1 MSDLVSIIVPIYG
14 VEEYLSKCID
24 SIINQTYK
32 NLEIILVDD
41 GSPDKC
47 PDICDAFEK
56 KDERIKVIHKK
67 NGGLSDARNAGIDTA
82 HGDYIVF
89 VDSDDWIE
97 NTMVEHLL
105 FACKKYNVEMA
116 TCARYITDG
125 HSTRAVAFNGP
136 ARAYS
141 AEEALNEILLGK
153 SMDVAAWDK
162 IYVRNL
168 FEEIRFPVGE
178 NNEDIAVFYKL
189 VDLAGRVAHTGTT
202 EYFYRSRPGS
212 ITKLKY
218 STDARKIIEKNLN
231 SIEKFLDKEYPSCMP
246 SFYRYKTMNIYALL
260 NKYIKCEGTK
270 KTQEFEHLMNEF
282 RKNKSYFF
290 NDDQTPSKEKKIA
303 IMILLHLYNPYLLVK
318 EKITGHKWR
327 REKLRK

>member
-1 MSDLVSIIVPIYG
+1 
-14 VEEYLSKCID
+14 
-24 SIINQTYK
+24 
-32 NLEIILVDD
+32 
-41 GSPDKC
+41 
-47 PDICDAFEK
+47 
-56 KDERIKVIHKK
+56 
-67 NGGLSDARNAGIDTA
+67 
-82 HGDYIVF
+82 
-89 VDSDDWIE
+89 
-97 NTMVEHLL
+97 
-105 FACKKYNVEMA
+105 MA

-246 SFYRYKTMNIYALL
+246 SFYHYKTMNIYALL

-318 EKITGHKWR
+318 EKITGHK
-327 REKLRK
+327 

>member
-1 MSDLVSIIVPIYG
+1 MEKVNPLISIIIPVYK
-14 VEEYLSKCID
+14 VELYLKQCVE
-24 SIINQTYK
+24 SILIQTYS
-32 NLEIILVDD
+32 NIEVILVDD
-41 GSPDKC
+41 GSPDSC
-47 PDICDAFEK
+47 PQICDEYAR
-56 KDERIKVIHKK
+56 KDYRIKVIHKS
-67 NGGLSDARNAGIDTA
+67 NGGLSDARNVGLNIAVGQ
-82 HGDYIVF
+82 YVVF

-231 SIEKFLDKEYPSCMP
+231 SIENFLEKEYPSCMP
-246 SFYRYKTMNIYALL
+246 SFYRYKTINIYALL

-318 EKITGHKWR
+318 EKITGHK
-327 REKLRK
+327 

>member
-1 MSDLVSIIVPIYG
+1 MNDLVSVIVPIYG
-14 VEEYLSKCID
+14 VEEYLEKCVC

-47 PDICDAFEK
+47 PEICDAFK
-56 KDERIKVIHKK
+56 NQDDRIKVIHKK
-67 NGGLSDARNAGIDTA
+67 NGGLSDARNAGLDIA
-82 HGDYIVF
+82 HGDYFVF

-105 FACKKYNVEMA
+105 STCKKYNVEMA

-125 HSTRAVAFNGP
+125 QSTKTVAFDGLE
-136 ARAYS
+136 RAYS

-162 IYVRNL
+162 IYARNL
-168 FEEIRFPVGE
+168 FKEIRFPVGE

-231 SIEKFLDKEYPSCMP
+231 SIEDFLAKAYPSCMP

-270 KTQEFEHLMNEF
+270 KIQEYDHLMNEF
-282 RKNKSYFF
+282 RKNKNYFF
-290 NDDQTPSKEKKIA
+290 NDNQTPSKEKKIA

-318 EKITGHKWR
+318 EKITGHK
-327 REKLRK
+327 

>member
-82 HGDYIVF
+82 HGDYFVF

-168 FEEIRFPVGE
+168 FDDIRYPVGE
-178 NNEDIAVFYKL
+178 NNEDIAVFYKI
-189 VDLAGRVAHTGTT
+189 VDAAGKVAHCGTN
-202 EYFYRSRPGS
+202 EYYYRSRPGS

-218 STDARKIIEKNLN
+218 SIDARKVIEKNLN
-231 SIEKFLDKEYPSCMP
+231 SIEAFIAEKYQECGKAFN
-246 SFYRYKTMNIYALL
+246 RYKAVNIYALL
-260 NKYIKCEGTK
+260 NKYIKCKGTGK
-270 KTQEFEHLMNEF
+270 AQEYEYLMAEF
-282 RKNKSYFF
+282 RKCRRDFF
-290 NDDQTPSKEKKIA
+290 RDEQTPKKEKMIA
-303 IMILLHLYNPYLLVK
+303 SLILLHLYDPYLRVK
-318 EKITGHKWR
+318 EKIKGYK
-327 REKLRK
+327 

>member
-1 MSDLVSIIVPIYG
+1 MNELVSVIVPIYG
-14 VEEYLSKCID
+14 VEDYLSKCVD

-41 GSPDKC
+41 GGKDKC
-47 PDICDAFEK
+47 PEICDEYAG
-56 KDERIKVIHKK
+56 KDSRIKVIHKK
-67 NGGLSDARNAGIDTA
+67 NGGLSDARNAGIDIA
-82 HGDYIVF
+82 KGEYFVF
-89 VDSDDWIE
+89 IDSDDWVE
-97 NTMVEHLL
+97 TTMVEHLL
-105 FACKKYNVEMA
+105 DACKKYNVKMA
-116 TCARYITDG
+116 ACGRYVTDG
-125 HSTRAVAFNGP
+125 TVIVRT
-136 ARAYS
+136 AYEGAEGVYS
-141 AEEALNEILLGK
+141 PEEALNEILSGK
-153 SMDVAAWDK
+153 SLDVAAWDK
-162 IYVRNL
+162 IYARNL

-178 NNEDIAVFYKL
+178 NNEDIAVFYKI

-290 NDDQTPSKEKKIA
+290 KDDQTPSKEKKIA

-318 EKITGHKWR
+318 EKITGHK
-327 REKLRK
+327 

>member
-1 MSDLVSIIVPIYG
+1 MNELVSVIVPIYG
-14 VEEYLSKCID
+14 VEEYLEKCIN

-41 GSPDKC
+41 GSPDRC
-47 PDICDAFEK
+47 PEICDEYAI
-56 KDERIKVIHKK
+56 KDSRIKVIHKK
-67 NGGLSDARNAGIDTA
+67 NGGLSDARNAGLDVA
-82 HGDYIVF
+82 KGDYFVF

-97 NTMVEHLL
+97 STMIEHLL
-105 FACKKYNVEMA
+105 NTCKKFNVNLA
-116 TCARYITDG
+116 ACGRYVTDG
-125 HSTRAVAFNGP
+125 VDIKGVAFKG
-136 ARAYS
+136 AEIVYS
-141 AEEALNEILLGK
+141 TEEALNEILSGK
-153 SMDVAAWDK
+153 SLDVAAWDK
-162 IYVRNL
+162 IYARNL

-218 STDARKIIEKNLN
+218 SIQARKIIEKNLD
-231 SIEKFLDKEYPSCMP
+231 SIEDYLGKKYLGCMP
-246 SFYRYKTMNIYALL
+246 SFYRYKVMNIYALL

-270 KTQEFEHLMNEF
+270 KTQEYAHLINEF

-290 NDDQTPSKEKKIA
+290 NDDRIPSKEKKIA
-303 IMILLHLYNPYLLVK
+303 IMILLHLYNPYLIVK
-318 EKITGHKWR
+318 EKIIGHK
-327 REKLRK
+327 

>member
-1 MSDLVSIIVPIYG
+1 MSDLISVIVPIYG

-56 KDERIKVIHKK
+56 KDARIKVIHKK
-67 NGGLSDARNAGIDTA
+67 NGGLSDARNAGIDIA
-82 HGDYIVF
+82 KGEYFVF
-89 VDSDDWIE
+89 IDSDDWVE
-97 NTMVEHLL
+97 TTMVEHLL
-105 FACKKYNVEMA
+105 DACKKYNVKLA
-116 TCARYITDG
+116 ACGRYITDG
-125 HSTRAVAFNGP
+125 TVINGT
-136 ARAYS
+136 AYEGTEGVYS
-141 AEEALNEILLGK
+141 PEESLNEILSGK
-153 SMDVAAWDK
+153 SLDVAAWDK
-162 IYVRNL
+162 IYARNL

-178 NNEDIAVFYKL
+178 NNEDIAVFYKI

-318 EKITGHKWR
+318 EKITGHK
-327 REKLRK
+327 

>member
-1 MSDLVSIIVPIYG
+1 MSDLISVIVPIYG

-56 KDERIKVIHKK
+56 KDARIKVIHKK
-67 NGGLSDARNAGIDTA
+67 NGGLSDARNAGIDIA
-82 HGDYIVF
+82 KGEYFVF
-89 VDSDDWIE
+89 IDSDDWVE
-97 NTMVEHLL
+97 TTMVEHLL
-105 FACKKYNVEMA
+105 DACKKYNVKLA
-116 TCARYITDG
+116 ACGRYITDG
-125 HSTRAVAFNGP
+125 TVINGT
-136 ARAYS
+136 AYEGTEGVNS
-141 AEEALNEILLGK
+141 PEEALNEILSGK
-153 SMDVAAWDK
+153 SLDVAAWDK
-162 IYVRNL
+162 IYARNL

-178 NNEDIAVFYKL
+178 NNEDIAVFYKI

-318 EKITGHKWR
+318 EKITGHK
-327 REKLRK
+327 

>member
-1 MSDLVSIIVPIYG
+1 M
-14 VEEYLSKCID
+14 
-24 SIINQTYK
+24 
-32 NLEIILVDD
+32 
-41 GSPDKC
+41 
-47 PDICDAFEK
+47 
-56 KDERIKVIHKK
+56 
-67 NGGLSDARNAGIDTA
+67 
-82 HGDYIVF
+82 
-89 VDSDDWIE
+89 
-97 NTMVEHLL
+97 
-105 FACKKYNVEMA
+105 
-116 TCARYITDG
+116 
-125 HSTRAVAFNGP
+125 
-136 ARAYS
+136 
-141 AEEALNEILLGK
+141 
-153 SMDVAAWDK
+153 
-162 IYVRNL
+162 
-168 FEEIRFPVGE
+168 
-178 NNEDIAVFYKL
+178 
-189 VDLAGRVAHTGTT
+189 AGRVAHTGTT

-318 EKITGHKWR
+318 EKITGHK
-327 REKLRK
+327 

>member
-1 MSDLVSIIVPIYG
+1 MSDLISVIVPIYG

-56 KDERIKVIHKK
+56 KDARIKVIHKK
-67 NGGLSDARNAGIDTA
+67 NGGLSDARNAGIDIA
-82 HGDYIVF
+82 KGEYFVF
-89 VDSDDWIE
+89 IDSDDWVE
-97 NTMVEHLL
+97 TTMVEHLL
-105 FACKKYNVEMA
+105 DACKKYNVKLA
-116 TCARYITDG
+116 ACGRYITDG
-125 HSTRAVAFNGP
+125 TVINGT
-136 ARAYS
+136 AYEGTEGVYS
-141 AEEALNEILLGK
+141 PEEALNEILSGK
-153 SMDVAAWDK
+153 SLDVAAWDK
-162 IYVRNL
+162 IYARNL

-178 NNEDIAVFYKL
+178 NNEDIAVFYKI
-189 VDLAGRVAHTGTT
+189 VDLAGRVAHTGTS

-318 EKITGHKWR
+318 EKITGHK
-327 REKLRK
+327 

>member
-1 MSDLVSIIVPIYG
+1 MSDLVSVIVPIYG
-14 VEEYLSKCID
+14 VEDYLSKCIN
-24 SIINQTYK
+24 SIICQTYK
-32 NLEIILVDD
+32 DIEIILVDD

-47 PDICDAFEK
+47 PLICDGFQK
-56 KDERIKVIHKK
+56 KDERIQVIHKK
-67 NGGLSDARNAGIDTA
+67 NGGLSDARNAGIA
-82 HGDYIVF
+82 CAKGEYFVF

-105 FACKKYNVEMA
+105 ASCKEHSVEMA
-116 TCARYITDG
+116 TCARYITTDEQ
-125 HSTRAVAFNGP
+125 STRVVAFEGP
-136 ARAYS
+136 ARVYT
-141 AEEALNEILLGK
+141 AEEALKEILSGK

-162 IYVRNL
+162 IYARKL
-168 FEEIRFPVGE
+168 FEEIRFPIGE

-189 VDLAGRVAHTGTT
+189 IDLAGRVAHTGTA

-218 STDARKIIEKNLN
+218 STDARKVIEKNLN
-231 SIEKFLDKEYPSCMP
+231 SIEVFLGKEYPSCMP

-270 KTQEFEHLMNEF
+270 KTQEYEHLMDEF
-282 RKNKSYFF
+282 RKNKNYFF

-303 IMILLHLYNPYLLVK
+303 IMILLHLYNPYLIVK
-318 EKITGHKWR
+318 EKITGHR
-327 REKLRK
+327 

>member
-1 MSDLVSIIVPIYG
+1 MNEIVSVIVPIYG
-14 VEEYLSKCID
+14 VEDYLRKCVD

-41 GSPDKC
+41 GGKDKC
-47 PDICDAFEK
+47 PEICDEYAG
-56 KDERIKVIHKK
+56 KDSRIKVIHKK
-67 NGGLSDARNAGIDTA
+67 NGGLSDARNAGIDIA
-82 HGDYIVF
+82 KGEYLVF
-89 VDSDDWIE
+89 IDSDDWVE
-97 NTMVEHLL
+97 TTMVEHLL
-105 FACKKYNVEMA
+105 DACKKYNVKLA
-116 TCARYITDG
+116 ACGRYITDG
-125 HSTRAVAFNGP
+125 TVINRT
-136 ARAYS
+136 AYEGTEGVYS
-141 AEEALNEILLGK
+141 SEEALNEILSGK
-153 SMDVAAWDK
+153 SLDVAAWDK
-162 IYVRNL
+162 IYARNL

-178 NNEDIAVFYKL
+178 NNEDIAVFYKI

-318 EKITGHKWR
+318 EKITGHK
-327 REKLRK
+327 

>member
-1 MSDLVSIIVPIYG
+1 MDLKDLISVIVPIYG

-47 PDICDAFEK
+47 PDICDAFKK

-67 NGGLSDARNAGIDTA
+67 NGGLSDARNAGLDIA
-82 HGDYIVF
+82 HGDYLVF

-105 FACKKYNVEMA
+105 STCKKYDVEMV

-125 HSTRAVAFNGP
+125 QSTSAVAFDGP
-136 ARAYS
+136 EKVYT
-141 AEEALNEILLGK
+141 AEEALTEILSGK

-162 IYVRNL
+162 IYARNL
-168 FEEIRFPVGE
+168 FAEIRFPVGE

-189 VDLAGRVAHTGTT
+189 IELSGRVAHTGTT

-218 STDARKIIEKNLN
+218 SIDARKIIEKNLD
-231 SIEKFLDKEYPSCMP
+231 SIEDFLGKEYPGCMP
-246 SFYRYKTMNIYALL
+246 CFYRYKVMNIYALL

-270 KTQEFEHLMNEF
+270 KTQEYNHLMDEF
-282 RKNKSYFF
+282 RRNKSYFF

-303 IMILLHLYNPYLLVK
+303 IMILLHLYNPYLIVK
-318 EKITGHKWR
+318 EKIMGHK
-327 REKLRK
+327 